1 LYASVSRQTRSFG
14 PLRDPAVWTALAAL
28 AAAVAVAPLAARS
41 PTLAVVGVGGLALAG
56 AVALH
61 PPFAAFVLIA
71 ATPLIVGIDRG
82 SVIPVL
88 RPNEALA
95 LVLATGL
102 CARLAGEIIAG
113 RPFRPRFSRVDVAIL
128 ALAVTGSVLPLLWM
142 HARGADITQDDIL
155 YGLTFWKYYGLYLI
169 VRASV
174 RSVRDVQICLWL
186 SLGAAAIVAV
196 VAILQA
202 LQVFGVADLLATYYA
217 PLGREQALDDM
228 RGTSTIAAPQAVADV
243 MTFNLAIAA
252 GLVLRGSPRR
262 TGLIALSLLLV
273 FGALA
278 SGQFSGVLAL
288 IVGVFAFGYVT
299 RRLTTTVLAFV
310 PAAILA
316 AVAMRPVVERRIAG
330 FDTAAGI
337 PPSWVGRI
345 ENLQTYFL
353 PEFSNGW
360 NIFLGVRPAARVAAP
375 IESGRE
381 WIFIESGYLWLVW
394 SGGIA
399 LVLAFIFFLWT
410 TLRRVASVARARGD
424 AVGVAAIASFTALVV
439 VAVLQAFD
447 PHLTLRGAADL
458 CFFLLALSLAGFTD
472 ADEPARGQARRDSQ

>member
-1 LYASVSRQTRSFG
+1 MSRQARSFG

-28 AAAVAVAPLAARS
+28 AAAVAVAPLAASS
-41 PTLAVVGVGGLALAG
+41 PTLAVVGVGGLTLAG

-82 SVIPVL
+82 SVIPIL

-102 CARLAGEIIAG
+102 SARLAAEIIAG
-113 RPFRPRFSRVDVAIL
+113 KPFRPRFSRVDVAIL
-128 ALAVTGSVLPLLWM
+128 ALAVTASVFPLLWM

-155 YGLTFWKYYGLYLI
+155 YGLTLWKYYGLYLI

-174 RSVRDVQICLWL
+174 RSVRDVEICLWL

-202 LQVFGVADLLATYYA
+202 LQVFGVADLLARHYA

-262 TGLIALSLLLV
+262 TGLIALSRPPRLRRARVGPIFWSARPDRRRVRVRLRDPPAHHH
-273 FGALA
+273 GARVRA
-278 SGQFSGVLAL
+278 GRDPRSG
-288 IVGVFAFGYVT
+288 
-299 RRLTTTVLAFV
+299 
-310 PAAILA
+310 
-316 AVAMRPVVERRIAG
+316 
-330 FDTAAGI
+330 
-337 PPSWVGRI
+337 
-345 ENLQTYFL
+345 
-353 PEFSNGW
+353 
-360 NIFLGVRPAARVAAP
+360 RPAAG
-375 IESGRE
+375 GR
-381 WIFIESGYLWLVW
+381 
-394 SGGIA
+394 
-399 LVLAFIFFLWT
+399 
-410 TLRRVASVARARGD
+410 
-424 AVGVAAIASFTALVV
+424 
-439 VAVLQAFD
+439 
-447 PHLTLRGAADL
+447 AADCRL
-458 CFFLLALSLAGFTD
+458 RHCG
-472 ADEPARGQARRDSQ
+472 RDPT

>member
-1 LYASVSRQTRSFG
+1 
-14 PLRDPAVWTALAAL
+14 
-28 AAAVAVAPLAARS
+28 
-41 PTLAVVGVGGLALAG
+41 
-56 AVALH
+56 
-61 PPFAAFVLIA
+61 
-71 ATPLIVGIDRG
+71 
-82 SVIPVL
+82 
-88 RPNEALA
+88 
-95 LVLATGL
+95 
-102 CARLAGEIIAG
+102 
-113 RPFRPRFSRVDVAIL
+113 
-128 ALAVTGSVLPLLWM
+128 M

-155 YGLTFWKYYGLYLI
+155 YGLTLWKYYGLYLV

-174 RSVRDVQICLWL
+174 RSVRDVEICLWL

-202 LQVFGVADLLATYYA
+202 LQVFGVAELLATYYA

-316 AVAMRPVVERRIAG
+316 AVALRPVVERRIAG

-337 PPSWVGRI
+337 PPSWLGRI

-353 PEFSNGW
+353 PESPTAGHSSW
-360 NIFLGVRPAARVAAP
+360 VRPAARVAAP
-375 IESGRE
+375 IERTRMDLYRERVPLARLVGRHRTCARVHPLPLDDAQAGRVRRPSARRRRRRRRDRELHRSCCRRRPPGVRPTSDAPRRGRPLLLPTGALACGVHGHRRPCWRSGP
-381 WIFIESGYLWLVW
+381 SG
-394 SGGIA
+394 
-399 LVLAFIFFLWT
+399 
-410 TLRRVASVARARGD
+410 ASVTATA
-424 AVGVAAIASFTALVV
+424 AVAGHRDNGV
-439 VAVLQAFD
+439 D
-447 PHLTLRGAADL
+447 
-458 CFFLLALSLAGFTD
+458 
-472 ADEPARGQARRDSQ
+472 